1 MKILIKFILA
11 VLVAAGVGAVSA
23 YMMIEKKSAASAVRN
38 GSWAINTNIGAQDT
52 DPYVKAHVA
61 LHALLALNKSE
72 AIYFV
77 AAKDAA
83 GEALRGGCTYKV
95 SGQPIDARWW
105 TITAYGADDFL
116 IPGGEGHFAV
126 SVNEL
131 GTGNFSF
138 PIAPAL
144 SGDTTGLATGEA
156 AHFSLLL
163 RTYNPSPS
171 LLNDPGS
178 AALPVITKENCNG

>member
-1 MKILIKFILA
+1 MKFLMKIVLSL
-11 VLVAAGVGAVSA
+11 LVALMAGFISA
-23 YMMIEKKSAASAVRN
+23 YLMIEKNSAASAVRN

-77 AAKDAA
+77 ANEDQEGKP
-83 GEALRGGCTYKV
+83 LQGGCTYKV
-95 SGQPIDARWW
+95 TGQSIDARWW
-105 TITAYGADDFL
+105 TITAYGSDDFL

-131 GTGNFSF
+131 GNTKFSF
-138 PIAPAL
+138 PIAPSLKA
-144 SGDTTGLATGEA
+144 GTTGLVTAEA
-156 AHFSLLL
+156 AQFSLLL

-171 LLNDPGS
+171 LLNDPAS
-178 AALPVITKENCNG
+178 AALPVIQKESCDD